1 MQSIGADVQAFLGC
15 CQTHQ
20 VLLLSQSEAS
30 VALRMKH
37 PLLLGVLLQ
46 QLAHF
51 QVQSS
56 CQIEHVTSQSMSML
70 SQSCSCLIVIYNN
83 INNHEHS
90 FNVAVNRYKSGVSLD
105 PD

>member
-1 MQSIGADVQAFLGC
+1 
-15 CQTHQ
+15 
-20 VLLLSQSEAS
+20 
-30 VALRMKH
+30 
-37 PLLLGVLLQ
+37 
-46 QLAHF
+46 
-51 QVQSS
+51 
-56 CQIEHVTSQSMSML
+56 MSML